1 MQGCPQNVRDP
12 HSGAYACV
20 LSFPAHPTAFRQ
32 FRSLNSS
39 PEGQD
44 APLLLN
50 NIPNTCYSQQGVKI
64 RWMNKKLRNK
74 SSKIMNLFNCLKE
87 KYSPQEGISSL
98 MSIGSQT
105 ELHKKKTLP
114 QVQLWFNV
122 QLRYILLM
130 HTSRSY

>member
-1 MQGCPQNVRDP
+1 MP
-12 HSGAYACV
+12 
-20 LSFPAHPTAFRQ
+20 LS
-32 FRSLNSS
+32 L
-39 PEGQD
+39 D
-44 APLLLN
+44 

-105 ELHKKKTLP
+105 ELHKKTLP
-114 QVQLWFNV
+114 QLQLWFNV
-122 QLRYILLM
+122 QL
-130 HTSRSY
+130 